1 MDSGDV
7 IQLVVVVVLLV
18 LSAFFSSA
26 ETALTACNKI
36 RIQSKA
42 EAGDKRA
49 LRLEQIFAEQE
60 KMLCAILI
68 GNNVV
73 NLSASSL
80 ATVLATRLF
89 GNTGAGI
96 ATGILTVAVLIF
108 GEITPKTLATKYAEH
123 IALAYAGVIRML
135 MTVCTPLI
143 FIVNA
148 LSRGL
153 LWLLHVDM
161 NQKAQTITESEF
173 LTIVDVSHE
182 EGVIES
188 EERQMIANVVDFGDS
203 QAKDVMI
210 PKVDVVF
217 AQVDMDYEE
226 VIDIFRENYYTRL
239 PVYEDTTD
247 NVIGILNMKDL
258 LLYQQG
264 APFSLREYM
273 REPEFTYEHKNTSEL
288 MDEMRKHKTTMMI
301 VLDEYGATAGILTLE
316 DLLEEIVGDIRD
328 EYDEDEEERIQ
339 LVGDGEYVI
348 EGSIQLDD
356 LNDELDLGLESE
368 EYDSLGGYLIE
379 KLDHLPE
386 EGEQVETDTLT
397 LTVDQVVKNRI
408 EKVRLQLKQPG
419 EKIEPIS

>member
-7 IQLVVVVVLLV
+7 IQLIVVVVLLL

-36 RIQSKA
+36 RIQSMA
-42 EAGDKRA
+42 EDGDKRA
-49 LRLEQIFAEQE
+49 LRLEHIFANQE

-80 ATVLATRLF
+80 ATILATRVF

-108 GEITPKTLATKYAEH
+108 GEITPKTLATKYAEP
-123 IALAYAGVIRML
+123 IALTYSGMIQML
-135 MTVCTPLI
+135 IAVCTPLI
-143 FIVNA
+143 FIVNT

-153 LWLLHVDM
+153 LFLLRVDM
-161 NQKAQTITESEF
+161 NQKPQTITESEF

-226 VIDIFRENYYTRL
+226 LIGIFQENYYTRL

-258 LLYQQG
+258 LLYQHG
-264 APFSLREYM
+264 TPFSLREYM

-288 MDEMRKHKTTMMI
+288 LDEMREHKTTMMI
-301 VLDEYGATAGILTLE
+301 VLDEYGATAGMLTLE
-316 DLLEEIVGDIRD
+316 DLLEEIVGEIRD
-328 EYDEDEEERIQ
+328 EYDGDEEERIQ
-339 LVGDGEYVI
+339 LVGDGEYLI

-368 EYDSLGGYLIE
+368 EYDSLGGYMIE

-397 LTVDQVVKNRI
+397 LTVAQVVKNRI
-408 EKVRLQLKQPG
+408 EKVRLQMKLF
-419 EKIEPIS
+419 